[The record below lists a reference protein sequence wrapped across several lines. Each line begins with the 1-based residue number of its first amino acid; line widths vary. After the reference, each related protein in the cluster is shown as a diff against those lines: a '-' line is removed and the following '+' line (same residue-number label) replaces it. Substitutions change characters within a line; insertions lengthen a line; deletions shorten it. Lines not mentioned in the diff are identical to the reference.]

1 MHDFDVILG
10 TDWLAKHYINLD
22 CHRKRIDFQITGK
35 HEFSFIGSPI
45 RIPLRIIS
53 TLQAKQLLRNG
64 YMGFL
69 VMIRDTQVEES

>member
-10 TDWLAKHYINLD
+10 TDWLAKHCANLD
-22 CHRKRIDFQITGK
+22 CHRKRIDIQITRE
-35 HEFSFIGSPI
+35 HEFSFISSPA

-53 TLQAKQLLRNG
+53 TLQAKHLLRNG

-69 VMIRDTQVEES
+69 VTVKDMQVEES